1 MSRATPTETAV
12 SIRNWLPSVS
22 GRRLISMLRWDIQLQ
37 IRYGLYTLYAAIVA
51 LYVIGLVSLPTA
63 VRPAVVTVVVFT
75 DPVFL
80 GLLFTG
86 ALVLFEK
93 GDGVLNALAV
103 SPLRRRE
110 YLLSKTLSLTLLGVL
125 TGLVIAVGG
134 YGLQFD
140 LGLFLLGVGLSSV
153 LFVLIGVVAVSR
165 FDTVNT
171 YIMAAVVYLL
181 PAVVP
186 LVEFIG
192 IDHPLLYLIPTKATL
207 LLLGGAF
214 RAVGPLAGWELVYA
228 VGYLTLWIVG
238 VAVLADRAFERH
250 IVRGV
255 NTGGGGG
262 STITVPDITRVFEDR
277 QFGPVGTLALSELR
291 TWLRDPLLT
300 YLFILPF
307 FYALLARLT
316 VPVITTWVAPGFDL
330 LPYYP
335 VMFGLFA
342 VMSPFVIGIATGL
355 LILEE
360 KEENVLAALWTTPLT
375 GRGYLAYRGLSMVL
389 VSFVSMVLVIPL
401 IGLVDVPIHIVVLS
415 AGVGA
420 LWAIGTAFVISS
432 FAANTVEGLA
442 VSKFVSFSLLIPMFA
457 IAVVPE
463 PLQFLAGLVPVYWPL
478 KALVGGAV
486 GTPFQTILVYL
497 AIGIVAHTLFIGA
510 FVRRFDPLG

>member
-1 MSRATPTETAV
+1 MSRAILPETAV
-12 SIRNWLPSVS
+12 SVRNWLPSVS

-37 IRYGLYTLYAAIVA
+37 IRYGLYTLYAAIVT
-51 LYVIGLVSLPTA
+51 LYAIGLVSLPTA
-63 VRPAVVTVVVFT
+63 VRPAVVTVVVFS

-93 GDGVLNALAV
+93 GDGVLNALTL

-125 TGLVIAVGG
+125 TSLVIVVFG

-140 LGLFLLGVGLSSV
+140 LGVFLLGVILSSV
-153 LFVLIGVVAVSR
+153 LFVLIGVVAVAR

-181 PAVVP
+181 PTVIP
-186 LVEFIG
+186 LVGLIG

-207 LLLGGAF
+207 LLLGGALG
-214 RAVGPLAGWELVYA
+214 VGSPLAGWELVYS
-228 VGYLTLWIVG
+228 VGYLTLWIG
-238 VAVLADRAFERH
+238 TAAVLADRAFERH
-250 IVRGV
+250 IVRGI
-255 NTGGGGG
+255 NSGGGGG
-262 STITVPDITRVFEDR
+262 STITVPDITRVFEGQ
-277 QFGPVGTLALSELR
+277 QFGPVGTLALSNLR

-300 YLFILPF
+300 YLFLLPF
-307 FYALLARLT
+307 VYALLARLT
-316 VPVITTWVAPGFDL
+316 VPVITTWLAPGFDL

-335 VMFGLFA
+335 LVLGLFA

-375 GRGYLAYRGLSMVL
+375 GWGYLGYRGISVMV
-389 VSFVSMVLVIPL
+389 VSFISMVLVIPL
-401 IGLVDVPIHIVVLS
+401 IGLVAVPLPIVLL
-415 AGVGA
+415 AAAVGS
-420 LWAIGTAFVISS
+420 LWAIGTAFIISS
-432 FAANTVEGLA
+432 FAANTIEGLA

-457 IAVVPE
+457 IALVPE

-478 KALVGGAV
+478 KALVSGAV
-486 GTPFQTILVYL
+486 GMPFQTILVYL
-497 AIGIVAHTLFIGA
+497 AIGVVAHALFIGA
-510 FVRRFDPLG
+510 FVRQFDPSA